1 MTVITSSLS
10 FCQNLKKEIKLPSE
24 LSKNLTASLLQ
35 TAVNVHLSAGIELKL
50 TRRADLGYCPAKI
63 ITSRTGQRDLGISG
77 CRGDQRQTRV
87 RVFSSTSAETRA

>member
-77 CRGDQRQTRV
+77 CRGDQ
-87 RVFSSTSAETRA
+87 